1 MDQQILFIL
10 RPDTYCLYSYCH
22 SEINSFIK
30 ASAITKLVP
39 LFDRILV
46 QRFAKEAAT
55 KSGILLPEDTAN
67 KVLNATVVA
76 VGPGARTSTG
86 DVIPCSVK
94 AGDVVLLP
102 EYGGNK
108 IKIDKVEY
116 FLFRD
121 SEILGKWNQ

>member
-1 MDQQILFIL
+1 
-10 RPDTYCLYSYCH
+10 
-22 SEINSFIK
+22 
-30 ASAITKLVP
+30 
-39 LFDRILV
+39 V

-55 KSGILLPEDTAN
+55 KGGILLPEKAGN

-86 DVIPCSVK
+86 EVVPCSVK
-94 AGDVVLLP
+94 SGDVVLLP

-108 IKIDKVEY
+108 IEIDKVEY

-121 SEILGKWNQ
+121 SDILGKWNQ